1 MTTGFFEASD
11 ALELSMNSPIWEL
24 SQKEDST
31 LASSQ
36 MNAF

>member
-1 MTTGFFEASD
+1 MTGFLDASD
-11 ALELSMNSPIWEL
+11 ALELRMNSPICEA